1 MRYQSNEKYLKSSLI
16 TKDSSQSFAAIST
29 VLNSKAHINLR
40 SSAVLPTLNSG
51 SMAISR
57 TNPINK
63 SIDTSIKRLKES
75 LRFNNDVHAM
85 ADDSLAL

>member
-1 MRYQSNEKYLKSSLI
+1 M
-16 TKDSSQSFAAIST
+16 
-29 VLNSKAHINLR
+29 
-40 SSAVLPTLNSG
+40 LPTLNSG

>member
-1 MRYQSNEKYLKSSLI
+1 LRYQSNEKYLKSSLI